1 MKQLFVLICLLTL
14 PLFGFSQMLSSEEL
28 QEAYV
33 FKSIEEA
40 LKKPD
45 EVYVL
50 KIKVKNGIIPP
61 EVFTFKN
68 LNHLEMRSGKITELP
83 PEIAQLT
90 NLQKL
95 DLAKNKLSGIPFV
108 IFDMPQLIALFLGQ
122 NPITQVPDAIS
133 NLDQLE
139 YLDLWG
145 TEVPKLPM
153 SIKDMSSLRE
163 IDMRMIEISREE
175 QKFWHEYLPDVKFHF
190 STPCDCR

>member
-1 MKQLFVLICLLTL
+1 MKQLFVILCFCALPILGFGQLL
-14 PLFGFSQMLSSEEL
+14 SEEDL
-28 QEAYV
+28 NEAYV

-40 LKKPD
+40 LKKPE

-68 LNHLEMRSGKITELP
+68 LNWLEMRSGKITELP
-83 PEIAQLT
+83 AEIAQLS

-95 DLAKNKLSGIPFV
+95 DLAKNKLTGIPFV
-108 IFDMPQLIALFLGQ
+108 IFEMTQLTGLYLGQ

-133 NLDQLE
+133 KLDQLE

-163 IDMRMIEISREE
+163 IDMRMIEINREE